1 MNNSMKTPLIR
12 LAKREGMD
20 KRTVWAIRVGSIL
33 LALLLGALVI
43 AISGVNPFKAYGTII
58 TGALGK
64 KTAIR
69 QTVKIAV
76 PLLGCALAIA
86 PCFKMRFWNIGAEGQ
101 ITAGAIAASY
111 FALYWVGKVPSAVLL
126 LIMGAAGAV
135 AGGIWALIP
144 AFFKARWGTNETLFT
159 LMMNYI
165 IIGVVKWLQGGP
177 WEKIPRGSQQ
187 IEQFASN
194 ACLPRVAGVYCGWIV
209 VLALTVFMFIYMKYT
224 KHGYEIAVIGE
235 SENTARYAGMN
246 VGWVIMRTMFLSG
259 AIAGVVGF
267 LLVSGANN
275 TLYSGVAAGAG
286 FTAITVAWLAQ
297 LNPFAMV
304 GISALLAVLQKGA
317 DTLNTQMGI
326 PASLSDVI
334 TGVLLFFM
342 LGCEFFINYKLVF
355 RGAEERHKR
364 KEAAK

>member
-33 LALLLGALVI
+33 LALLLGAVVI

-111 FALYWVGKVPSAVLL
+111 
-126 LIMGAAGAV
+126 
-135 AGGIWALIP
+135 
-144 AFFKARWGTNETLFT
+144 RWNTNETLFT

-165 IIGVVKWLQGGP
+165 IIGVVRWLQGGP
-177 WEKIPRGSQQ
+177 WEGRPGSQIIPMFDQ
-187 IEQFASN
+187 SLGCRRFSAS
-194 ACLPRVAGVYCGWIV
+194 
-209 VLALTVFMFIYMKYT
+209 T
-224 KHGYEIAVIGE
+224 
-235 SENTARYAGMN
+235 
-246 VGWVIMRTMFLSG
+246 
-259 AIAGVVGF
+259 
-267 LLVSGANN
+267 
-275 TLYSGVAAGAG
+275 AAG
-286 FTAITVAWLAQ
+286 
-297 LNPFAMV
+297 
-304 GISALLAVLQKGA
+304 
-317 DTLNTQMGI
+317 
-326 PASLSDVI
+326 SL
-334 TGVLLFFM
+334 
-342 LGCEFFINYKLVF
+342 CWCWWW
-355 RGAEERHKR
+355 
-364 KEAAK
+364 

>member
-135 AGGIWALIP
+135 AVGNDLKAVFISSPFPQAMQDIP
-144 AFFKARWGTNETLFT
+144 YVGKILFGNSIFFYLG
-159 LMMNYI
+159 
-165 IIGVVKWLQGGP
+165 
-177 WEKIPRGSQQ
+177 
-187 IEQFASN
+187 
-194 ACLPRVAGVYCGWIV
+194 V
-209 VLALTVFMFIYMKYT
+209 VLAIVMHLFLNKSRTGLQLRSV
-224 KHGYEIAVIGE
+224 GE
-235 SENTARYAGMN
+235 SPATADAAGINVSRY
-246 VGWVIMRTMFLSG
+246 RYLG
-259 AIAGVVGF
+259 AIIGG
-267 LLVSGANN
+267 
-275 TLYSGVAAGAG
+275 
-286 FTAITVAWLAQ
+286 
-297 LNPFAMV
+297 
-304 GISALLAVLQKGA
+304 GISAVGGMVYITTIAGCVWNHEGLSGVGWLAVALVIFCLWRPLSAIWGSVLFGA
-317 DTLNTQMGI
+317 LMILYLRLTIPFIPTQLYKILPYVVTLVVLI
-326 PASLSDVI
+326 IVSLRKKREDQPPTS
-334 TGVLLFFM
+334 
-342 LGCEFFINYKLVF
+342 LGLNYF
-355 RGAEERHKR
+355 REDR
-364 KEAAK
+364 